1 MIGGVIIYL
10 KNISKTVIT
19 CNEVKLN
26 WIRDET
32 IYDYKSWINF
42 FYNKEDRRIKI
53 SLGEEYGLL
62 FMKRKE
68 LNEEIL
74 CRHEHNVN

>member
-1 MIGGVIIYL
+1 MLYSFYF
-10 KNISKTVIT
+10 KNEKISVTKQ
-19 CNEVKLN
+19 
-26 WIRDET
+26 
-32 IYDYKSWINF
+32 F